1 MEKETASIEKQDEV
15 TTLSS
20 ENLDEASTPSN
31 EEVEE
36 ATTSSYVPTT
46 CHTLG
51 TLFLKKILFVFSYTS
66 FYKNNESQRN
76 RCSAGVSREMP
87 DLNVNFNKMSILLT
101 ELANKFY
108 ISPFY

>member
-1 MEKETASIEKQDEV
+1 MIFFQEKTDKSVEKETASIEKQDEA

-51 TLFLKKILFVFSYTS
+51 TLFFF
-66 FYKNNESQRN
+66 FYKYYLFSPIQVSIRITNPKETGARLEFLE
-76 RCSAGVSREMP
+76 RC
-87 DLNVNFNKMSILLT
+87 LI
-101 ELANKFY
+101 
-108 ISPFY
+108 

>member
-1 MEKETASIEKQDEV
+1 MLRKGETILFIFLVCVIYDFFFQEKTDKSVEKETASIEKQDEA

-51 TLFLKKILFVFSYTS
+51 TLFFKKNIICFLL
-66 FYKNNESQRN
+66 YKF
-76 RCSAGVSREMP
+76 
-87 DLNVNFNKMSILLT
+87 L
-101 ELANKFY
+101 
-108 ISPFY
+108 